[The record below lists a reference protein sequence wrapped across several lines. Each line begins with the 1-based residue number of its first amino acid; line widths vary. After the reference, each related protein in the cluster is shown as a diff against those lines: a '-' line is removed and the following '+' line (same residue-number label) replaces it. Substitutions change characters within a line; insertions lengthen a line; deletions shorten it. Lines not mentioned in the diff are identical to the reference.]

1 MHGDLQLLF
10 RERLRRSPF
19 RWPCSHSMLLPVS
32 VHPRLRESRGNGL
45 PRSGRPPPRGRICYI
60 PGMPPIIRTQQ
71 EANTS
76 LDGAAVLA
84 AATEFFATR
93 NGIYA
98 AFPEKS
104 GPTYVALRGQGGEDV
119 IFGVA
124 AIPGG
129 TRVTGSSYMF
139 DQQIARFLS
148 ALPVYDAPPPAPALA
163 ATIGDATSGAPAA

>member
-1 MHGDLQLLF
+1 
-10 RERLRRSPF
+10 
-19 RWPCSHSMLLPVS
+19 
-32 VHPRLRESRGNGL
+32 
-45 PRSGRPPPRGRICYI
+45 
-60 PGMPPIIRTQQ
+60 MPQAIRTQQ
-71 EANTS
+71 ETNTS

-119 IFGVA
+119 LFGVA

-148 ALPVYDAPPPAPALA
+148 ALPAYVAPPPAPVLEETA
-163 ATIGDATSGAPAA
+163 GDATPGPSGA

>member
-1 MHGDLQLLF
+1 MGWRTSF
-10 RERLRRSPF
+10 
-19 RWPCSHSMLLPVS
+19 
-32 VHPRLRESRGNGL
+32 
-45 PRSGRPPPRGRICYI
+45 
-60 PGMPPIIRTQQ
+60 PGMTIPVRTQQ

-119 IFGVA
+119 LFGVA
-124 AIPGG
+124 TIPGG
-129 TRVTGSSYMF
+129 TRVTGSSYLF

-148 ALPVYDAPPPAPALA
+148 ALPPYVAPPPAAVHDAPVP
-163 ATIGDATSGAPAA
+163 GATSGAPAA

>member
-1 MHGDLQLLF
+1 MLSSIRSQL
-10 RERLRRSPF
+10 
-19 RWPCSHSMLLPVS
+19 
-32 VHPRLRESRGNGL
+32 
-45 PRSGRPPPRGRICYI
+45 
-60 PGMPPIIRTQQ
+60 

-84 AATEFFATR
+84 AATDFFASR

-104 GPTYVALRGQGGEDV
+104 GPTFVALRGQGGEDV
-119 IFGVA
+119 LFGVA
-124 AIPGG
+124 KIPGG

-148 ALPVYDAPPPAPALA
+148 ALPVYVAPPPVPEA
-163 ATIGDATSGAPAA
+163 ASVVADATPAAPAA

>member
-1 MHGDLQLLF
+1 
-10 RERLRRSPF
+10 
-19 RWPCSHSMLLPVS
+19 
-32 VHPRLRESRGNGL
+32 
-45 PRSGRPPPRGRICYI
+45 
-60 PGMPPIIRTQQ
+60 MPPTIRTQQ

-84 AATEFFATR
+84 AATAFFAER
-93 NGIYA
+93 SGIYA

-104 GPTYVALRGQGGEDV
+104 GPTFVALRGQGGEDV

-139 DQQIARFLS
+139 DQQIALFLS
-148 ALPVYDAPPPAPALA
+148 GLPIHVAPPPAPELEAPAL
-163 ATIGDATSGAPAA
+163 DATPDAPAA

>member
-1 MHGDLQLLF
+1 MT
-10 RERLRRSPF
+10 
-19 RWPCSHSMLLPVS
+19 
-32 VHPRLRESRGNGL
+32 
-45 PRSGRPPPRGRICYI
+45 
-60 PGMPPIIRTQQ
+60 IRTQL

-76 LDGAAVLA
+76 LDGAAVLT
-84 AATEFFATR
+84 AATDFFATR

-129 TRVTGSSYMF
+129 TRVTGSSYLF
-139 DQQIARFLS
+139 DQQIALFLS
-148 ALPVYDAPPPAPALA
+148 ALPTYIAPPPASVPEPGEVA
-163 ATIGDATSGAPAA
+163 ATPGTPAA

>member
-1 MHGDLQLLF
+1 MT
-10 RERLRRSPF
+10 S
-19 RWPCSHSMLLPVS
+19 S
-32 VHPRLRESRGNGL
+32 
-45 PRSGRPPPRGRICYI
+45 
-60 PGMPPIIRTQQ
+60 IRTQQ
-71 EANTS
+71 ETDTS

-93 NGIYA
+93 SGIYA

-119 IFGVA
+119 LFGVA

-148 ALPVYDAPPPAPALA
+148 ALPAYVVPPPAPALEA
-163 ATIGDATSGAPAA
+163 SALDATPGTPAA

>member
-1 MHGDLQLLF
+1 MT
-10 RERLRRSPF
+10 SA
-19 RWPCSHSMLLPVS
+19 
-32 VHPRLRESRGNGL
+32 
-45 PRSGRPPPRGRICYI
+45 
-60 PGMPPIIRTQQ
+60 IRTQQ
-71 EANTS
+71 ETNTS
-76 LDGAAVLA
+76 LAGAAVLA
-84 AATEFFATR
+84 AATEFFATG

-148 ALPVYDAPPPAPALA
+148 GLPTYVAPPPARALEEPA
-163 ATIGDATSGAPAA
+163 GDATPAPSGA

>member
-1 MHGDLQLLF
+1 MTT
-10 RERLRRSPF
+10 
-19 RWPCSHSMLLPVS
+19 PV
-32 VHPRLRESRGNGL
+32 
-45 PRSGRPPPRGRICYI
+45 
-60 PGMPPIIRTQQ
+60 RTQQ
-71 EANTS
+71 EAQTS
-76 LDGAAVLA
+76 LDGASVLA

-93 NGIYA
+93 NGIYS

-119 IFGVA
+119 VFGVA

-148 ALPVYDAPPPAPALA
+148 ALPLYVAPPPVPALEA
-163 ATIGDATSGAPAA
+163 PVPDATPGATAA

>member
-1 MHGDLQLLF
+1 
-10 RERLRRSPF
+10 
-19 RWPCSHSMLLPVS
+19 
-32 VHPRLRESRGNGL
+32 
-45 PRSGRPPPRGRICYI
+45 
-60 PGMPPIIRTQQ
+60 MPPIIRTQQ

-84 AATEFFATR
+84 AATDFFANR

-98 AFPEKS
+98 AYPEKS
-104 GPTYVALRGQGGEDV
+104 GPTFVALRGQGGEDV
-119 IFGVA
+119 LFGVE

-148 ALPVYDAPPPAPALA
+148 ALPAYVAPPPAPEPEALPA
-163 ATIGDATSGAPAA
+163 DATTGAPAA

>member
-1 MHGDLQLLF
+1 
-10 RERLRRSPF
+10 
-19 RWPCSHSMLLPVS
+19 
-32 VHPRLRESRGNGL
+32 
-45 PRSGRPPPRGRICYI
+45 
-60 PGMPPIIRTQQ
+60 MPPTIRTQQ

-119 IFGVA
+119 IVGVA

-148 ALPVYDAPPPAPALA
+148 ALPAYVAPPPAPEPEAIAAA
-163 ATIGDATSGAPAA
+163 ATPDAPAA